1 MIWFLMQNKG
11 KSEVS
16 KMGLFQTI
24 SAWNTARQ
32 EKHIALMQDKGLCP
46 DCRGRGFSSYA
57 PYEYSY
63 TNVYDCSGCNGS
75 GSYVDWVETTNQTEG

>member
-1 MIWFLMQNKG
+1 MIWILKQNKE

-57 PYEYSY
+57 PYDYSY
-63 TNVYDCSGCNGS
+63 TNVYDCLGCNGS